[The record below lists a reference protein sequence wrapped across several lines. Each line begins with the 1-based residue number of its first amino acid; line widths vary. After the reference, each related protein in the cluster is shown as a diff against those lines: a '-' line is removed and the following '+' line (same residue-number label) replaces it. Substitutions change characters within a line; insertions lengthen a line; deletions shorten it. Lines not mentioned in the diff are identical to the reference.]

1 MSIHVNGVEIT
12 SEAINIE
19 SAYHKE
25 SGVDPRYAHR
35 RAAVALTVRELLRQR
50 AIELGLAAPDDD
62 DEESLDA
69 AIDSLISQEVD
80 IPSADEETCRHWYDK
95 NPEKFQTKPLVEV
108 RHILIAGHPEDL
120 EERERA
126 RTTAEELIQQLK
138 DDPDAFPRL
147 AAEHSRCPSAKE
159 GGHLGQVSNGETVE
173 EFEAAALRLPVGLA
187 EQPIKTRYG
196 FHVIEVLQRVEGEQL
211 PFAAV
216 HDKIREY
223 LEAGSHQR
231 AINQYIKILSGAA
244 DIRGIDLEQSEAA
257 LIQ

>member
-25 SGVDPRYAHR
+25 SGVDPRYSHR

-50 AIELGLAAPDDD
+50 AVELGLANPDEDD
-62 DEESLDA
+62 DESLDM

-80 IPSADEETCRHWYDK
+80 IPDADEATCRHWYDK
-95 NPEKFQTKPLVEV
+95 NPEKFRTPDMVEV

-126 RTTAEELIQQLK
+126 RATAEDLIRQLK
-138 DDPDAFPRL
+138 AEPDAFPRL
-147 AAEHSRCPSAKE
+147 AAEHSRCPSSKD
-159 GGHLGQVSNGETVE
+159 GGHLGQVSKGETVE
-173 EFEAAALRLPVGLA
+173 EFEDAVRRLPVGLA

-196 FHVIEVLQRVEGEQL
+196 FHVVEILQRVEGDQL

-231 AINQYIKILSGAA
+231 AINQYIKILAGAA
-244 DIRGIDLEQSEAA
+244 DIRGIDLEQSEAE